1 MLSDRRNAKGS
12 DPIMCGIHR
21 IYELDGGLAAIE
33 ALVRMVAVTV
43 HCGPDAKFRKPF
55 ERTSSLN

>member
-1 MLSDRRNAKGS
+1 
-12 DPIMCGIHR
+12 MCGIHR